1 MSSLLLNRNP
11 EWCTLID
18 VLRWR
23 AIHQP
28 DKRAY
33 TFLPDGETEICLT
46 YGMLEQ
52 RARAIAMQLQTSCS
66 PGDRALLLYPSGLEF
81 ITAFFGCL
89 YAGAIAVPAYPPR
102 RNQNL
107 TRLQSIVTD
116 AQATVALTTQE
127 LLDNDISIHLGQ
139 DPTLAQLKWF
149 ATDIITAMDATT
161 NAISWEPPTFTEE
174 TLAFLQYTS
183 GSTGNPKG
191 VMISHLNLL
200 SNEQMIQHAFGH
212 TSESII
218 VGWLPLFHDM
228 GLIGNVLQPLYM
240 GVPCIFMAPVTF
252 LQTPFYWLQAISRYR
267 ATTSGGPNFAYDLCI
282 RSTSPQQRSQLDLS
296 SWQLAFNG
304 SETVRAETLLAFT
317 RTFESC
323 GFKREAFYPC
333 YGMAEATLF
342 ISGGAKATS
351 PQVLGVD
358 DLALGQNQV
367 LIAEPDQPGYKA
379 IVGVGHSW
387 ADESLRIVSGDSAQ
401 ICPEDRVGEIWVTG
415 TNIAGGYWNRF
426 EQTEETFNAYTADTN
441 EGPFLRTG
449 DLGFIHQGALFITGR
464 LKDLIVIRGRNY
476 YPQDIEL
483 TVEHCHPALRAGC
496 GAAFSVDVAGEER
509 LVIVQEVERNYLRKL
524 QVEPVVQAIR
534 QAVAE
539 QHELQVYAIALLKT
553 TSIPKTSSGKIQRSN
568 CRKKF
573 LEESLSVVGNSI
585 LNQSIA
591 LTSGNKPVLSL
602 EMLRALPETE
612 RRMTL
617 ELYLQQAILGVLGI
631 SPSPLDKQQP
641 LINLGL
647 DSLGAVTLQH
657 RLESELSLSLSMTAF
672 LQESSFEELILQLL
686 EQLDKQPI
694 SGIQVFGTESEEK
707 HCTQEL
713 PLSPNQ
719 QGLWFLNQLAPDSGA
734 YNIAFAVRI
743 RSKLNPV
750 ALKQAFEDLVTRHP
764 SLRTT
769 YILRD
774 NQPWQQIHQHSS
786 FSFEQIDTS
795 NWSAKQLHHLLV
807 TEAYRP
813 FDLAQESLLRVRLFT
828 SETDAPI
835 LLLSVHH
842 IAVDLW
848 SLLVMLDELRLLY
861 SSANAGTIAELPSV
875 SFSYTDY
882 INWQKVRQLPA
893 IEQAS
898 WSYWKQQLADLPL
911 LNLPTL
917 RSRPNVQTYQG
928 ASHIFYLDIGLTNQL
943 KQLAQRCGVTLYT
956 LLLTAFEI
964 LLHRYTG
971 QDDLVVGSITSG
983 RQHSHLKEMVSY
995 CANPIVLRADLSGN
1009 PTVQELLH
1017 RVRHNVL
1024 AALEHADYPFQLLVE
1039 RLQPE
1044 RDVSR
1049 SPLFQLMFVFQ
1060 KPHLL
1065 PDSAPFVL
1073 RQPGA
1078 VLELGEL
1085 VLESVGIEQR
1095 TAQFDL
1101 TLIVTEAQ
1109 KQLLASFEYNT
1120 DLFDNATIAR
1130 MSQHFQ
1136 TLLAAIALEAEQRV
1150 SELPL
1155 LTTQEQCEILKAWND
1170 TETAYAYETCL
1181 HHLIEAQVQRSPN
1194 AVAVVF
1200 GDEQLTYEALNK
1212 RANQLAHH
1220 LRALGVGP
1228 DVLVG
1233 ICVDRSLEMVVGL
1246 LGILK
1251 AGGAYLPLDPSYP
1264 LERLTFMLSNA
1275 QVSVLLTQQ
1284 RLLAQLPEQK
1294 VPAICLDTENTLLQT
1309 QSVHNPQVGVQ
1320 PHHLAYVIY
1329 TSGSTGRP
1337 KGVMNTHRGIC
1348 NRLLWMQDTYQ
1359 LTFVDRVLQKT
1370 PFSFDVSVWEF
1381 FWPLLAGA
1389 CLVIAQPGGHQDNP
1403 YLIRTIAEHQITTL
1417 HFVPSM
1423 LQLFLEEPNLERCQS
1438 LRQVFCSGE
1447 VLPNA
1452 FQKRFF
1458 DSLDVALHNLYGP
1471 TEAAV
1476 DVTFWQCDR
1485 TQEQSAVPIGKPI
1498 ANMQTYLLDCY
1509 GQPVPI
1515 GVPGELHLGGVGLAR
1530 GYLNRPELTAE
1541 KFVPNPF
1548 SQEPGARLYRTG
1560 DLARYRSDGN
1570 LEYLG
1575 RSDFQVKIRGF
1586 RIELGEVE
1594 ASLRE
1599 HPQVREAVTIAQ
1611 DFGTSGH
1618 RLVAYVVLQVG
1629 THLLN
1634 SELRRFLRE
1643 RLPDYMVPSIFVVLE
1658 TFPLSPN
1665 GKVDRRAL
1673 PVPTDDRLPLTAGY
1687 VPSKTPTE
1695 ELLVGIYSEVLGLKT
1710 IGIYD
1715 NFFDLGG
1722 HSLLATQ
1729 VVSRIRTLFS
1739 IEFPVHQ
1746 IFEYPT
1752 IAALSPAVEAVC
1764 HQGNQWVS
1772 TPIQPTQQDEQL
1784 PLSFSQQRLWFLN
1797 QLEGHRPIYNMPAA
1811 LRIIGPLQIPILERS
1826 FQEIVARQ
1834 ASLRT
1839 TFPLVD
1845 GMPVQK
1851 IADRIGCSL
1860 PVIDL
1865 SSLSEDEQAIAIQ
1878 NHISEV
1884 ACGSFVLD
1892 REPLLSLRLLRLAPE
1907 SHVLVLVMHHIIA
1920 DGWSIGVMIRELS
1933 ALYQAFLVEANSP
1946 LAPLPIQ
1953 YVDFAAWQQQLLENE
1968 LLAPQVDYWKRQLAG
1983 ATNVLDLP
1991 TDYPRPPVQTFHGGQ
2006 ESFELS
2012 PVLTAQLHQWGRQSG
2027 ATVFMV
2033 LFTAFVSLL
2042 YRYSGQEDILVGSP
2056 IANRNRQELENII
2069 GFFVNTLVLR
2079 THLSDD
2085 LSFQALL
2092 TQVKQTCLEAYAHQ
2106 DLPFEKLVEALN
2118 PERSLSHNPLFQ
2130 VMFVFQNAP
2139 KEQLNLSD
2147 ITLDWLDVDTAT
2159 TKFDLTL
2166 IMEERG
2172 SQFVG
2177 TIEYSQALY
2186 NRTTIQRFIGHLQ
2199 TLLSEMVIAPQ
2210 QRVAAAKILS
2220 SKEEQQMLQEWN
2232 ATQSTCNLER
2242 CIHELFEEQVTKTPD
2257 RVALVIGDR
2266 HLTYGEINQ
2275 QANQLAHYLRQ
2286 LQVKPDEPVG
2296 LCVSRSIPGFVG
2308 LLGILKAG
2316 GAYVPL
2322 DPTYPPERL
2331 AFSIQDAKVKVLVT
2345 ETDAASA
2352 LPSST
2357 SEIVYLD
2364 RDRTYIAQQSVDN
2377 PKCHAKGGNLA
2388 YIIYTSGSTGI
2399 PKGVAMQHQSLI
2411 NLITWQVQNVTVS
2424 SSARTAQFASV
2435 NFDVSVQETFATW
2448 CGGGTLVVVPEE
2460 TRRDATALLRF
2471 LKDAG
2476 IERFFAPYV
2485 VLQQLAEVAIER
2497 DLMPRGLQDFITA
2510 GEQLCITP
2518 AIARFFEWLEHC
2530 TLWNHYG
2537 PTETHL
2543 ATAYTLTKNPL
2554 AWPTFPP
2561 IGRPIAN
2568 TQIYLLDQNQQLVPV
2583 GIPGELYIAGTG
2595 LARGYYD
2602 RPDLTADKFLAH
2614 AFSQTTGRRWYRTG
2628 DLARYRADG
2637 VLEYLGRIDNQ
2648 VKIRGFRIELA
2659 EIEAALKQHPDVQE
2673 AVAIARTEPTEHKRL
2688 IAYIVPKP
2696 NQVLT
2701 TQELRT
2707 YLKTKLPEYMV
2718 PSAFVM
2724 LETLPLTPS
2733 GKVDRRVLPAPDRSS
2748 LENNYVAPET
2758 STEVV
2763 LADIWSEVLHLPQV
2777 SIHDNFFDL
2786 GGHSLL
2792 ATQLLGRINQI
2803 FSSEISLQQL
2813 FINATIAEL
2822 EVVLAKLLG
2831 SQNKLDE
2838 IAKTFLEVNNLSPEE
2853 IEALLE
2859 HMSHE

>member
-1 MSSLLLNRNP
+1 MSSIMLNENP
-11 EWCTLID
+11 EWSTLID

-33 TFLPDGETEICLT
+33 TFLPDGETEIFLT

-52 RARAIAMQLQTSCS
+52 RARAIAMQLQSICS
-66 PGDRALLLYPSGLEF
+66 PGDRALLLYPSGLDF
-81 ITAFFGCL
+81 IAAFFGCL

-107 TRLQSIVTD
+107 TRLQSIAID
-116 AQATVALTTQE
+116 AQPTVALTTQD
-127 LLDNDISIHLGQ
+127 LLENDISIHLGQ
-139 DPTLAQLKWF
+139 DKILSQLKWV
-149 ATDIITAMDATT
+149 ATDAIATT
-161 NAISWEPPTFTEE
+161 DTTSWQPPTLTEE

-183 GSTGNPKG
+183 GSTGMPKG
-191 VMISHLNLL
+191 VKVSHLNLL
-200 SNEQMIQHAFGH
+200 SNEQMIQQAFGH

-252 LQTPFYWLQAISRYR
+252 LQNPFYWLQAISRYR

-282 RSTSPQQRSQLDLS
+282 RSTTPEQRSQLDLS

-304 SETVRAETLLAFT
+304 SETVRAETLEAFT
-317 RTFESC
+317 RAFDCC

-342 ISGGAKATS
+342 ISGGTKAAS
-351 PQVLGVD
+351 PQVLRVD

-367 LIAEPDQPGYKA
+367 LILESDRPSYKA
-379 IVGVGHSW
+379 IVGVGQPW
-387 ADESLRIVSGDSAQ
+387 VDGSLRIVSPDTRQ
-401 ICPEDRVGEIWVTG
+401 ICAEDRVGEIWVAG
-415 TNIAGGYWNRF
+415 THIAGGYWNRS
-426 EQTEETFNAYTADTN
+426 EQTEQTFNAYTADTN

-449 DLGFIHQGALFITGR
+449 DLGFIHERELFITGR
-464 LKDLIVIRGRNY
+464 LKDMIVIRGRNY

-483 TVEHCHPALRAGC
+483 TVEQCHPALRAGC

-534 QAVAE
+534 EAVAA

-553 TSIPKTSSGKIQRSN
+553 ASIPKTSSGKIQRSN

-573 LEESLSVVGNSI
+573 IEESLNVVGNSI
-585 LNQSIA
+585 LNESIA
-591 LTSGNKPVLSL
+591 LTSGDKPVLSR
-602 EMLRALPETE
+602 EMLRSLSKTE
-612 RRMTL
+612 RQIKL
-617 ELYLQQAILGVLGI
+617 DLYLQQAILGVLGI
-631 SPSPLDKQQP
+631 SPSHLNKQQP

-647 DSLGAVTLQH
+647 DSLAAVTLQH
-657 RLESELSLSLSMTAF
+657 RLETELGLSWSMTAF
-672 LQESSFEELILQLL
+672 LQDTSFEELILQLL
-686 EQLDKQPI
+686 EQLDRQPI
-694 SGIQVFGTESEEK
+694 SNNQVFETKSQEE

-719 QGLWFLNQLAPDSGA
+719 QGLWFLNQLAPESGA

-743 RSKLNPV
+743 RSQLNVV
-750 ALKQAFEDLVTRHP
+750 ALKQAFENLVARHP
-764 SLRTT
+764 SLRTS

-786 FSFEQIDTS
+786 LSFQQIDTA
-795 NWSAKQLHHLLV
+795 NWSETQLYDELI

-813 FDLAQESLLRVRLFT
+813 FDLAQESLLRVLLFT
-828 SETDAPI
+828 SETDDPI

-842 IAVDLW
+842 IAADLW
-848 SLLVMLDELRLLY
+848 SLLVLVDELHLLY
-861 SSANAGTIAELPSV
+861 SSANAGNIAELPSV
-875 SFSYTDY
+875 SFSYTNY
-882 INWQKVRQLPA
+882 INWQRLYHLPTL
-893 IEQAS
+893 EQTS
-898 WSYWKQQLADLPL
+898 QSYWKQQLADLPV

-917 RSRPNVQTYQG
+917 RSRPTVQTYRG
-928 ASHIFYLDIGLTNQL
+928 SSHSFYIDIELTNQL
-943 KQLAQRCGVTLYT
+943 KQLAQSCGVTLYT

-971 QDDLVVGSITSG
+971 QDDIVVGSIASG
-983 RQHSHLKEMVSY
+983 RQHSHLKQTVGY
-995 CANPIVLRADLSGN
+995 CANPIVLRVDLSGN
-1009 PTVQELLH
+1009 PTVQESID
-1017 RVRHNVL
+1017 RVRQTVL
-1024 AALEHADYPFQLLVE
+1024 GALEHADYPLQRLVE
-1039 RLQPE
+1039 LLQPE
-1044 RDVSR
+1044 RDRSR
-1049 SPLFQLMFVFQ
+1049 SPLFQVMFVFQ
-1060 KPHLL
+1060 KPHIL
-1065 PDSAPFVL
+1065 PESAPFVL
-1073 RQPGA
+1073 RQPGS

-1085 VLESVGIEQR
+1085 VLESVAIEQR

-1120 DLFDNATIAR
+1120 DLFDNAAIDR

-1136 TLLAAIALEAEQRV
+1136 TLLGAIARGVKQRV

-1155 LTTQEQCEILKAWND
+1155 LTAQEQCEILKAWND
-1170 TETAYAYETCL
+1170 TETAYPCETCL
-1181 HHLIEAQVQRSPN
+1181 HRLIEAQVQRSPD
-1194 AVAVVF
+1194 AVAAVF
-1200 GDEQLTYEALNK
+1200 GGEQLTYNTLNQ

-1220 LRALGVGP
+1220 LLSLGVGP
-1228 DVLVG
+1228 EVLVG
-1233 ICVDRSLEMVVGL
+1233 ICIDRSLEMVVGL

-1264 LERLTFMLSNA
+1264 LERLTFMLSDA
-1275 QVSVLLTQQ
+1275 RVSVLLTQKK
-1284 RLLAQLPEQK
+1284 LLAQLPEQTI
-1294 VPAICLDTENTLLQT
+1294 PTICLDTENSFLQT
-1309 QSVHNPQVGVQ
+1309 ESLSNPLVGVQ

-1359 LTFVDRVLQKT
+1359 LTPSDRVLQKT

-1389 CLVIAQPGGHQDNP
+1389 CLVVAQPGGHQDNP

-1423 LQLFLEEPNLERCQS
+1423 LQLFLEEPNAERCQS

-1447 VLPNA
+1447 ALP
-1452 FQKRFF
+1452 FSLQKRFF
-1458 DSLDVALHNLYGP
+1458 DRLDATLHNLYGP

-1476 DVTFWQCDR
+1476 DVTFWECDR
-1485 TQEQSAVPIGKPI
+1485 AQEHSAIPIGKPI
-1498 ANMQTYLLDCY
+1498 ANMQTYLLDRY

-1541 KFVPNPF
+1541 KFVPNSF
-1548 SQEPGARLYRTG
+1548 SQEPGSRLYRTG

-1570 LEYLG
+1570 LEYLE

-1594 ASLRE
+1594 ANLRQ
-1599 HPQVREAVTIAQ
+1599 HLRVREAIAIAQ
-1611 DFGTSGH
+1611 TDGTNGQ
-1618 RLVAYVVLQVG
+1618 RLVAYVVPQVG

-1634 SELRRFLRE
+1634 SELRGFLRS
-1643 RLPDYMVPSIFVVLE
+1643 RLPDYMVPSLFVVLE
-1658 TFPLSPN
+1658 TIPLSPN

-1673 PVPTDDRLPLTAGY
+1673 PIPADVPLQAGY
-1687 VPSKTPTE
+1687 VPPKTPAE

-1739 IEFPVHQ
+1739 IELPVHQ

-1752 IAALSPAVEAVC
+1752 IAALSPVVEAVWDR
-1764 HQGNQWVS
+1764 GNHSISV
-1772 TPIQPTQQDEQL
+1772 PIQPIKQREQL

-1797 QLEGHRPIYNMPAA
+1797 HLEGHRPIYNMPAA

-1826 FQEIVARQ
+1826 FQEIVDRQ

-1851 IADRIGCSL
+1851 IANSVSCSL
-1860 PVIDL
+1860 PALDL
-1865 SSLSEDEQAIAIQ
+1865 QSLSGDEQAIAIQ

-1884 ACGSFVLD
+1884 ARGSFVLD
-1892 REPLLSLRLLRLAPE
+1892 REPLLRLRLLCLGRE
-1907 SHVLVLVMHHIIA
+1907 SYVLIVVMHHIIA
-1920 DGWSIGVMIRELS
+1920 DGWSLGVLIRELS
-1933 ALYQAFLVEANSP
+1933 TLYQTFLVEANSP

-1953 YVDFAAWQQQLLENE
+1953 YVDFAAWQQQLLQDE
-1968 LLAPQVDYWKRQLAG
+1968 LLTVQVDYWKQQLAG
-1983 ATNVLDLP
+1983 ATNFLDLP
-1991 TDYPRPPVQTFHGGQ
+1991 TDYPRPAVQTFRGSQ

-2012 PVLTAQLHQWGRQSG
+2012 PALTAQLHQFARQSE
-2027 ATVFMV
+2027 ATIFMV
-2033 LFTAFVSLL
+2033 LFAAFVSLL
-2042 YRYSGQEDILVGSP
+2042 YRYSSQEDILVGSP
-2056 IANRNRQELENII
+2056 VANRNRQELEDII

-2079 THLSDD
+2079 TRLSDN

-2106 DLPFEKLVEALN
+2106 DIPFEKLVESLN

-2130 VMFVFQNAP
+2130 VMFAFQNAP

-2172 SQFVG
+2172 SQLVG
-2177 TIEYSQALY
+2177 TIEYSQDLFDK
-2186 NRTTIQRFIGHLQ
+2186 TTIQRFIGHLQ
-2199 TLLSEMVIAPQ
+2199 TLLSEMVAAPQ
-2210 QRVAAAKILS
+2210 QLVATAKILS
-2220 SKEEQQMLQEWN
+2220 PTEEQQMLQEWN
-2232 ATQSTCNLER
+2232 ATQSTCNLDR

-2257 RVALVIGDR
+2257 RVALELGGE
-2266 HLTYGEINQ
+2266 HLTYRELNSR
-2275 QANQLAHYLRQ
+2275 ANQLARYLRQ
-2286 LQVKPDEPVG
+2286 LDVQPDEPVG
-2296 LCVSRSIPGFVG
+2296 LCVSRRLSGFVG

-2345 ETDAASA
+2345 ETDVVSA
-2352 LPSST
+2352 LPSLNYA
-2357 SEIVYLD
+2357 IVDLD
-2364 RDRTYIAQQSVDN
+2364 RDRASIAKESIDN
-2377 PKCHAKGGNLA
+2377 PVRSAKGENLA

-2411 NLITWQVQNVTVS
+2411 NLITWQIQNVTAP
-2424 SSARTAQFASV
+2424 SSARTAQFASLS
-2435 NFDVSVQETFATW
+2435 FDVSVQEIFSTW
-2448 CGGGTLVVVPEE
+2448 CGGGTLILVPEE
-2460 TRRDATALLRF
+2460 TRRDGTALWRF
-2471 LKDAG
+2471 LCDAG
-2476 IERFFAPYV
+2476 IERFFAPFV
-2485 VLQQLAEVAIER
+2485 VLQQLAEVAVER
-2497 DLMPRGLQDFITA
+2497 DRMPKNLQDFITA
-2510 GEQLCITP
+2510 GEQLRITP
-2518 AIARFFEWLEHC
+2518 AIARFFERLENC
-2530 TLWNHYG
+2530 TLWTHYG

-2543 ATAYTLTKNPL
+2543 ATACTLAGNPNK
-2554 AWPTFPP
+2554 WVTFPP

-2568 TQIYLLDQNQQLVPV
+2568 TQVYLLDRNQQLVPI
-2583 GIPGELYIAGTG
+2583 GIPGEIYIVGTG
-2595 LARGYYD
+2595 LARGYYN
-2602 RPDLTADKFLAH
+2602 RPELTAEKFLAH
-2614 AFSQTTGRRWYRTG
+2614 PLSQATGRRWYRTG
-2628 DLARYRADG
+2628 DLARYRSDG

-2659 EIEAALKQHPDVQE
+2659 EIEAALGQHPDVLE
-2673 AVAIARTEPTEHKRL
+2673 AVAIARTEPTENKRL

-2696 NQVLT
+2696 NRVLT

-2733 GKVDRRVLPAPDRSS
+2733 GKVDRRVLPVPDRSS

-2758 STEVV
+2758 PTEVV

-2813 FINATIAEL
+2813 FMNATIAEL
-2822 EVVLAKLLG
+2822 EVVLANLLG
-2831 SQNKLDE
+2831 SQNKVDE
-2838 IAKTFLEVNNLSPEE
+2838 IAETFLEVNNLTPEE
-2853 IEALLE
+2853 IEIMLE
-2859 HMSHE
+2859 QIGHE

>member
-1 MSSLLLNRNP
+1 MLNPNP
-11 EWCTLID
+11 QWSTLID
-18 VLRWR
+18 ILRWR

-28 DKRAY
+28 DQRAY
-33 TFLPDGETEICLT
+33 TFLPDGETEIYLT
-46 YGMLEQ
+46 YTMLEA
-52 RARAIAMQLQTSCS
+52 RARVIAKELQTICS
-66 PGDRALLLYPSGLEF
+66 PGDRALLLYPSGLDF

-89 YAGAIAVPAYPPR
+89 YAGVIAVPAYPPR
-102 RNQNL
+102 RNQKL
-107 TRLQSIVTD
+107 TRLYSIVTD
-116 AQATVALTTQE
+116 AQATVALTTQD
-127 LLDNDISIHLGQ
+127 LLDNDISIYLGQ
-139 DPTLAQLKWF
+139 DPTLAQLKWL
-149 ATDIITAMDATT
+149 ATDTIATT
-161 NAISWEPPTFTEE
+161 NATSWQPPTLTEE
-174 TLAFLQYTS
+174 SLAFLQYTS
-183 GSTGNPKG
+183 GSTGTPKG
-191 VMISHLNLL
+191 VMVSHLNLL
-200 SNEQMIQHAFGH
+200 SNERMIQDAFGH
-212 TSESII
+212 TSESVI

-228 GLIGNVLQPLYM
+228 GLIGNVLQPLYV

-252 LQTPFYWLQAISRYR
+252 LTNPFYWLQAISRYR

-282 RSTSPQQRSQLDLS
+282 RSTTPEQRSQLDLS

-304 SETVRAETLLAFT
+304 SETVRAQTLEAFT
-317 RTFESC
+317 EVFQSC

-342 ISGGAKATS
+342 ISGGNKTTS

-358 DLALGQNQV
+358 DQVLGQNQV
-367 LIAEPDQPGYKA
+367 SILEPDRPGYKA
-379 IVGVGHSW
+379 IVGVGHPW
-387 ADESLRIVSGDSAQ
+387 LDQSLRIVSPETKQ
-401 ICPEDRVGEIWVTG
+401 ICAEDRVGEIWVAG
-415 TNIAGGYWNRF
+415 TNIARGYWNRS
-426 EQTEETFNAYTADTN
+426 EQTEETFNAYTADTK

-449 DLGFIHQGALFITGR
+449 DLGFVHQGELFITGR

-483 TVEHCHPALRAGC
+483 TVEQCHPALRAGC

-509 LVIVQEVERNYLRKL
+509 LVIVQEVERSYLRKL

-534 QAVAE
+534 QAVAV

-553 TSIPKTSSGKIQRSN
+553 ASIPKTSSGKIQRSN

-573 LEESLSVVGNSI
+573 LEESLNVVGNSI
-585 LNQSIA
+585 LQESIA
-591 LTSGNKPVLSL
+591 LTSEDKPLLSR
-602 EMLRALPETE
+602 EILRSLSETE
-612 RRMTL
+612 RRIKL
-617 ELYLQQAILGVLGI
+617 EFYLQQAILEVLGI

-657 RLESELSLSLSMTAF
+657 RLETELSLSLSITAF
-672 LQESSFEELILQLL
+672 LQDSTFEELILQLL
-686 EQLDKQPI
+686 EQLDRQPI
-694 SGIQVFGTESEEK
+694 SGLQGFGRESE
-707 HCTQEL
+707 EL

-719 QGLWFLNQLAPDSGA
+719 QGLWFLNQLAPDNGA

-743 RSKLNPV
+743 RSKLNVV
-750 ALKQAFEDLVTRHP
+750 ALKQAFENLVTRHS

-786 FSFEQIDTS
+786 FSFKQIDTS
-795 NWSAKQLHHLLV
+795 NWSNNQLHNELI

-813 FDLAQESLLRVRLFT
+813 FDLAQESLLRVLLFT

-848 SLLVMLDELRLLY
+848 SLLVLMDELGLLY

-882 INWQKVRQLPA
+882 INWQRVYQLPVV
-893 IEQAS
+893 EQTS
-898 WSYWKQQLADLPL
+898 QSYWKQQLADLPL
-911 LNLPTL
+911 LNLPTA
-917 RSRPNVQTYQG
+917 RTRPNVQTYQG
-928 ASHIFYLDIGLTNQL
+928 ASHGFYINTELTNQL
-943 KQLAQRCGVTLYT
+943 KQLAQRYQVTLYT

-971 QDDLVVGSITSG
+971 QDDLVVGSVTSG
-983 RQHSHLKEMVSY
+983 RQHSDLKQIVGY
-995 CANPIVLRADLSGN
+995 CANPIVLRVDLSGN
-1009 PTVQELLH
+1009 PTVQECFH
-1017 RVRHNVL
+1017 RVRQTVL
-1024 AALEHADYPFQLLVE
+1024 AALEHADCPFQRLVE
-1039 RLQPE
+1039 LLQPE
-1044 RDVSR
+1044 RDISR
-1049 SPLFQLMFVFQ
+1049 SPLFQVMFVFQ

-1065 PDSAPFVL
+1065 PESAPFVL

-1078 VLELGEL
+1078 VLEVGEL
-1085 VLESVGIEQR
+1085 VLESVAIEQR

-1109 KQLLASFEYNT
+1109 NQLLASFEYNT
-1120 DLFDNATIAR
+1120 DLFDDASIAR

-1136 TLLAAIALEAEQRV
+1136 TLLGAIALETEARV

-1155 LTTQEQCEILKAWND
+1155 LTAAEQWETIKNWNN
-1170 TETAYAYETCL
+1170 TEKPLAALTCL

-1194 AVAVVF
+1194 AIAVVF
-1200 GDEQLTYEALNK
+1200 GDEQLTYQALNQ

-1220 LRALGVGP
+1220 LRSLGVGP

-1233 ICVDRSLEMVVGL
+1233 ICVDRSIEMVVGL

-1251 AGGAYLPLDPSYP
+1251 AGGAYLPLEPSYP
-1264 LERLTFMLSNA
+1264 QERLTFMLSDA

-1294 VPAICLDTENTLLQT
+1294 IPTICLDTENSFLQT
-1309 QSVHNPQVGVQ
+1309 QSLHNPLFGVQ

-1337 KGVMNTHRGIC
+1337 KGVMNTHQGIC
-1348 NRLLWMQDTYQ
+1348 NRLLWMQDAYQ
-1359 LTFVDRVLQKT
+1359 LNQSDRVLQKT

-1389 CLVIAQPGGHQDNP
+1389 CLVVAQPGGHQDNP

-1423 LQLFLEEPNLERCQS
+1423 LQLFLEEPNLEQCQS

-1447 VLPNA
+1447 ALSLA
-1452 FQKRFF
+1452 CQKRFF
-1458 DSLDVALHNLYGP
+1458 DRLDAALHNLYGP

-1476 DVTFWQCDR
+1476 DVTFWECDR
-1485 TQEQSAVPIGKPI
+1485 TSEQSTVPIGKPI
-1498 ANMQTYLLDCY
+1498 ANMQTYLLDRY

-1548 SQEPGARLYRTG
+1548 AKEPGARLYRTG

-1594 ASLRE
+1594 ANLRQ
-1599 HPQVREAVTIAQ
+1599 HPSVREAVAIAQ
-1611 DFGTSGH
+1611 EVNTNEQ
-1618 RLVAYVVLQVG
+1618 RLVAYVVPQVD
-1629 THLLN
+1629 THLLKN
-1634 SELRRFLRE
+1634 ELRGFLRE
-1643 RLPDYMVPSIFVVLE
+1643 RLPDYMVPSIFVILE
-1658 TFPLSPN
+1658 SIPLNPN

-1673 PVPTDDRLPLTAGY
+1673 RVPADDRVLQASY
-1687 VPSKTPTE
+1687 VPPKTPTE
-1695 ELLVGIYSEVLGLKT
+1695 ELLTGIYSEVLGLKT

-1739 IEFPVHQ
+1739 IELPVHQ
-1746 IFEYPT
+1746 VFEYPT
-1752 IAALSPAVEAVC
+1752 IAALSPVIEAVC
-1764 HQGNQWVS
+1764 HQGNYRIS
-1772 TPIQPTQQDEQL
+1772 APIQPIKQSEYF

-1797 QLEGHRPIYNMPAA
+1797 HLEGHRPIYNMPAA
-1811 LRIIGPLQIPILERS
+1811 LRIIGSLQISILERS

-1839 TFPLVD
+1839 TFPVVD
-1845 GMPVQK
+1845 GIPTQK
-1851 IADRIGCSL
+1851 IASHIDFSL

-1865 SSLSEDEQAIAIQ
+1865 QALSGDEQAIAVQ
-1878 NHISEV
+1878 HHIWEV
-1884 ACGSFVLD
+1884 TRASFVFD
-1892 REPLLSLRLLRLAPE
+1892 REPLLRLRLLCLAPE
-1907 SHVLVLVMHHIIA
+1907 SYVLVVVMHHIIA
-1920 DGWSIGVMIRELS
+1920 DGWSIGVLIRELS
-1933 ALYQAFLVEANSP
+1933 TLTQAFLVEANSPPP

-1953 YVDFAAWQQQLLENE
+1953 YVDFAVWQQQLLQDE
-1968 LLAPQVDYWKRQLAG
+1968 LLAPQVDYWKQQLAD
-1983 ATNVLDLP
+1983 ATHVLDLP
-1991 TDYPRPPVQTFHGGQ
+1991 TDYPRPPVQTFRGSQ

-2012 PVLTAQLHQWGRQSG
+2012 PALTAQLHQWSRQSG

-2042 YRYSGQEDILVGSP
+2042 YRYSGQQDILVGSP
-2056 IANRNRQELENII
+2056 IANRNRQELEDII

-2079 THLSDD
+2079 TRLSDD

-2092 TQVKQTCLEAYAHQ
+2092 NQVKQTCLEAYSYQ
-2106 DLPFEKLVEALN
+2106 DLPFDKLVEILN

-2139 KEQLNLSD
+2139 REALKFSD

-2177 TIEYSQALY
+2177 VIEYSQDLY
-2186 NRTTIQRFIGHLQ
+2186 NRTTIQRLIGHLQ
-2199 TLLSEMVIAPQ
+2199 TLLSEMVIAPEQ
-2210 QRVAAAKILS
+2210 MVATAKMLS
-2220 SKEEQQMLQEWN
+2220 PIEEAQMLQDWN
-2232 ATQSTCNLER
+2232 ATDSSCNLER
-2242 CIHELFEEQVTKTPD
+2242 CIHELFEEQVRKTPD
-2257 RVALVIGDR
+2257 RVALELADEQ
-2266 HLTYGEINQ
+2266 LTYRELNSR
-2275 QANQLAHYLRQ
+2275 ANQLARYLQQ
-2286 LQVKPDEPVG
+2286 LQVQPDEPVG
-2296 LCVSRSIPGFVG
+2296 LCVSRSLSAFIG

-2331 AFSIQDAKVKVLVT
+2331 AFSIQDAMVKVLVT
-2345 ETDAASA
+2345 ETDVNSVV
-2352 LPSST
+2352 PSSKY
-2357 SEIVYLD
+2357 EIVYLD

-2377 PKCHAKGGNLA
+2377 LECPAKGENLA

-2411 NLITWQVQNVTVS
+2411 NLITWQLQNVTAP
-2424 SSARTAQFASV
+2424 SSARTAQFASLS
-2435 NFDVSVQETFATW
+2435 FDVSVQEIFATW
-2448 CGGGTLVVVPEE
+2448 CGGGTLVLVPEE
-2460 TRRDATALLRF
+2460 TRRDPTALLRF
-2471 LKDAG
+2471 LNDAG
-2476 IERFFAPYV
+2476 IERFFAPFV
-2485 VLQQLAEVAIER
+2485 VLQQLAEVATFSDR
-2497 DLMPRGLQDFITA
+2497 LPKSLQDFITA
-2510 GEQLCITP
+2510 GEALCITP
-2518 AIARFFEWLEHC
+2518 TIARFFERLEHC

-2543 ATAYTLTKNPL
+2543 ATAYVLSGNPNE
-2554 AWPTFPP
+2554 WVTFPP

-2568 TQIYLLDQNQQLVPV
+2568 TQVYLLDRNQQLVPV
-2583 GIPGELYIAGTG
+2583 GIPGEIYIAGTG
-2595 LARGYYD
+2595 LARGYYNH
-2602 RPDLTADKFLAH
+2602 PDLTAQKFLAH
-2614 AFSQTTGRRWYRTG
+2614 PLSQTTGKRWYRTG
-2628 DLARYRADG
+2628 DLARYRSDG

-2648 VKIRGFRIELA
+2648 VKIRGFRIELG
-2659 EIEAALKQHPDVQE
+2659 EIEAALGQHPHVQE
-2673 AVAIARTEPTEHKRL
+2673 AVAIVSTELSQNKRL
-2688 IAYIVPKP
+2688 ITYIVPKP

-2733 GKVDRRVLPAPDRSS
+2733 GKIDRRVLPAPDRSS
-2748 LENNYVAPET
+2748 FENNYVAPET

-2763 LADIWSEVLHLPQV
+2763 LVDIWSEVLHLPEV
-2777 SIHDNFFDL
+2777 SIHDDFFDL

-2813 FINATIAEL
+2813 FLNPTVAQL
-2822 EVVLAKLLG
+2822 EVVLTNEFG
-2831 SQNKLDE
+2831 SQKKVDE
-2838 IAKTFLEVNNLSPEE
+2838 IAETFLEVKNLTPEE
-2853 IEALLE
+2853 IEKMLE
-2859 HMSHE
+2859 QMDYE

>member
-1 MSSLLLNRNP
+1 MSSLMLNRNP
-11 EWCTLID
+11 EWSTLID
-18 VLRWR
+18 ILRWR

-28 DKRAY
+28 DKQAY
-33 TFLPDGETEICLT
+33 IFLPDGETEICLT

-52 RARAIAMQLQTSCS
+52 RARAIAMQLQSICS
-66 PGDRALLLYPSGLEF
+66 PGERALLLYPSGLDF
-81 ITAFFGCL
+81 ITAFLGCL

-107 TRLQSIVTD
+107 TRLQSIVID
-116 AQATVALTTQE
+116 AQATIALTTQD
-127 LLDNDISIHLGQ
+127 LLDNDISIYLGQ
-139 DPTLAQLKWF
+139 DRILGQLKWL
-149 ATDIITAMDATT
+149 ATDTIATTDAT
-161 NAISWEPPTFTEE
+161 SWQPPTLTEE

-183 GSTGNPKG
+183 GSTGMPKG
-191 VMISHLNLL
+191 VKVSHLNLL

-212 TSESII
+212 SSETIF

-228 GLIGNVLQPLYM
+228 GLIGNVLQPLYL
-240 GVPCIFMAPVTF
+240 GIPCIFMAPVTF

-282 RSTSPQQRSQLDLS
+282 RSTTPEQRSQLDLS

-304 SETVRAETLLAFT
+304 SETVRAETLEAFT
-317 RTFESC
+317 STFESC

-342 ISGGAKATS
+342 ISGGAKTKS

-358 DLALGQNQV
+358 DQALGQNQV
-367 LIAEPDQPGYKA
+367 AILEPDQPSYKA
-379 IVGVGHSW
+379 IVGVGHPW
-387 ADESLRIVSGDSAQ
+387 LDQSLRIVSPDTRQ
-401 ICPEDRVGEIWVTG
+401 ICAEDRVGEIWVAG
-415 TNIAGGYWNRF
+415 TNIAGGYWNQS
-426 EQTEETFNAYTADTN
+426 EQTAQTFNAYTADTN
-441 EGPFLRTG
+441 EGPFLQTG
-449 DLGFIHQGALFITGR
+449 DLGFVHQGELFITGR

-483 TVEHCHPALRAGC
+483 TVEQCHPALRAGC

-509 LVIVQEVERNYLRKL
+509 LVIVQEVERHYLRKL
-524 QVEPVVQAIR
+524 PVETVVQAIR
-534 QAVAE
+534 QAVAA
-539 QHELQVYAIALLKT
+539 QHELQVYAITLLKT
-553 TSIPKTSSGKIQRSN
+553 ASIPKTSSGKIQRSN

-573 LEESLSVVGNSI
+573 LEASLSVVGNSI
-585 LNQSIA
+585 LNEPPA
-591 LTSGNKPVLSL
+591 PTSADKPLLSG
-602 EMLRALPETE
+602 EILRSLPEIE
-612 RRMTL
+612 RRLKL
-617 ELYLQQAILGVLGI
+617 ELYLQQAILAVLGI
-631 SPSPLDKQQP
+631 SPSALNKQQP

-647 DSLGAVTLQH
+647 DSLAAVTLQH
-657 RLESELSLSLSMTAF
+657 RLETELDLSLSMTAF
-672 LQESSFEELILQLL
+672 LQDTSFEELILQLL
-686 EQLDKQPI
+686 EQLDRQPI
-694 SGIQVFGTESEEK
+694 SRNQVFAIKSEEQ

-743 RSKLNPV
+743 RSKLNVV
-750 ALKQAFEDLVTRHP
+750 ALKQAFENLVTRHP
-764 SLRTT
+764 SLRTS

-786 FSFEQIDTS
+786 LSFKQIDAT
-795 NWSAKQLHHLLV
+795 NWSENQLHNELI

-813 FDLAQESLLRVRLFT
+813 FDLAQESLLRVLLFT
-828 SETDAPI
+828 SETNAPI

-842 IAVDLW
+842 IAADLW
-848 SLLVMLDELRLLY
+848 SLLVLVDELGLLY
-861 SSANAGTIAELPSV
+861 SSANTGTMAKLPPV
-875 SFSYTDY
+875 AFSYTNY
-882 INWQKVRQLPA
+882 INWQRVHQLPA
-893 IEQAS
+893 LEQTS
-898 WSYWKQQLADLPL
+898 QSYWKEQLADLPL

-917 RSRPNVQTYQG
+917 RSRPAVQTYQG
-928 ASHIFYLDIGLTNQL
+928 AAHGFDLDLELTNQL

-971 QDDLVVGSITSG
+971 QDDLVVGSVTSG
-983 RQHSHLKEMVSY
+983 RQSHLKQTVGY
-995 CANPIVLRADLSGN
+995 CANPIVLRVDLSGN
-1009 PTVQELLH
+1009 PTVQELLY
-1017 RVRHNVL
+1017 RVRQTVL
-1024 AALEHADYPFQLLVE
+1024 AALEQADYPFQRLVE
-1039 RLQPE
+1039 ILQPE
-1044 RDVSR
+1044 RDLSR
-1049 SPLFQLMFVFQ
+1049 SPLFQVMFVFQ
-1060 KPHLL
+1060 KPHIL
-1065 PDSAPFVL
+1065 PESSPFVL

-1078 VLELGEL
+1078 VLELDEL

-1101 TLIVTEAQ
+1101 TLIVTETQ
-1109 KQLLASFEYNT
+1109 QQLLASFEYNT
-1120 DLFDNATIAR
+1120 DLFDHGTIER

-1136 TLLAAIALEAEQRV
+1136 TLLGAIALETEQRV

-1155 LTTQEQCEILKAWND
+1155 LTDQEQGEILKVWNRTQTSD
-1170 TETAYAYETCL
+1170 TYETCL
-1181 HHLIEAQVQRSPN
+1181 HHLIEAQVQRS
-1194 AVAVVF
+1194 ADTVAVVF
-1200 GDEQLTYEALNK
+1200 GERQLTYKALNEQ
-1212 RANQLAHH
+1212 ANQLAHH
-1220 LRALGVGP
+1220 LRSLGVKPG
-1228 DVLVG
+1228 VLVG
-1233 ICVDRSLEMVVGL
+1233 ICVERSLEMVVGL
-1246 LGILK
+1246 FGILK

-1264 LERLTFMLSNA
+1264 PERLTFMLSDA
-1275 QVSVLLTQQ
+1275 GVSVLLTQQ
-1284 RLLAQLPEQK
+1284 RLLPQLPEQT
-1294 VPAICLDTENTLLQT
+1294 VPRICLDSENSLLQT
-1309 QSVHNPQVGVQ
+1309 QSLDNPHFEVQ
-1320 PHHLAYVIY
+1320 PHDLAYVIY

-1359 LTFVDRVLQKT
+1359 LTSGDRVLQKT

-1389 CLVIAQPGGHQDNP
+1389 CLVVAQPGGHQDNP

-1423 LQLFLEEPNLERCQS
+1423 LQLFLEEPNLEQTGS

-1447 VLPNA
+1447 ALPNA
-1452 FQKRFF
+1452 LQKRFF
-1458 DSLDVALHNLYGP
+1458 DNLDAALHNLYGP

-1485 TQEQSAVPIGKPI
+1485 TQEQLAVPIGKPI
-1498 ANMQTYLLDCY
+1498 ANMQTYLLDRY

-1515 GVPGELHLGGVGLAR
+1515 GVPGELHLAGIGLAR

-1560 DLARYRSDGN
+1560 DLARYRPDGN

-1594 ASLRE
+1594 ASLRQ
-1599 HPQVREAVTIAQ
+1599 HPQVREAIAIAP
-1611 DFGTSGH
+1611 DFGTNGQ
-1618 RLVAYVVLQVG
+1618 RLVAYVVPQLG

-1634 SELRRFLRE
+1634 NELRCFLRE
-1643 RLPDYMVPSIFVVLE
+1643 RLPDYMVPSIFVILE
-1658 TFPLSPN
+1658 TIPLSPN
-1665 GKVDRRAL
+1665 GKVDRRSL
-1673 PVPTDDRLPLTAGY
+1673 PVPAADRVLQVGY
-1687 VPSKTPTE
+1687 VPPRTPTE
-1695 ELLVGIYSEVLGLKT
+1695 ELLVGIYTQVLGLKT

-1729 VVSRIRTLFS
+1729 VVSRIRTLFA
-1739 IEFPVHQ
+1739 IELPVHQ

-1752 IAALSPAVEAVC
+1752 IATLSPIVEAVC
-1764 HQGNQWVS
+1764 HQGNHWVS
-1772 TPIQPTQQDEQL
+1772 APIQPMPPGGQL

-1797 QLEGHRPIYNMPAA
+1797 HLEGHRPIYNMPAA
-1811 LRIIGPLQIPILERS
+1811 LRMIGPLQIPILERC
-1826 FQEIVARQ
+1826 FQEIVERQ

-1845 GMPVQK
+1845 GIPVQK
-1851 IADRIGCSL
+1851 IAERLVCSL

-1865 SSLSEDEQAIAIQ
+1865 QSLSGDEQAIAVQ
-1878 NHISEV
+1878 HHISEV
-1884 ACGSFVLD
+1884 ACGSFSLD
-1892 REPLLSLRLLRLAPE
+1892 REPLLRLKLLCLARQ
-1907 SHVLVLVMHHIIA
+1907 SYILVVVMHHIIA

-1933 ALYQAFLVEANSP
+1933 TLYQTFLVEANSP

-1968 LLAPQVDYWKRQLAG
+1968 QLAAQVDYWKQQLAD
-1983 ATNVLDLP
+1983 ATNILDLP
-1991 TDYPRPPVQTFHGGQ
+1991 TDYPRPPVQTFRGGQ

-2012 PVLTAQLHQWGRQSG
+2012 PALTAQLHDLARQSG

-2056 IANRNRQELENII
+2056 VANRNRQELEDII

-2079 THLSDD
+2079 THLFDQ
-2085 LSFQALL
+2085 LSFQELL

-2106 DLPFEKLVEALN
+2106 DIPFEKLVEILK

-2139 KEQLNLSD
+2139 REQLNLSD
-2147 ITLDWLDVDTAT
+2147 VTLDWLEVDTAT

-2172 SQFVG
+2172 SQLVG
-2177 TIEYSQALY
+2177 TIEYSQDLY
-2186 NRTTIQRFIGHLQ
+2186 NRTTIQRLIGHLQ

-2210 QRVAAAKILS
+2210 QMVATAKILS
-2220 SKEEQQMLQEWN
+2220 PTEEQQILQEWN
-2232 ATQSTCNLER
+2232 FTPSTFNLVQ
-2242 CIHELFEEQVTKTPD
+2242 CIHQLFEEQVTKTPD
-2257 RVALVIGDR
+2257 RVALELGDE
-2266 HLTYGEINQ
+2266 HLTYRELNSR
-2275 QANQLAHYLRQ
+2275 ANQLAHYLRQ
-2286 LQVKPDEPVG
+2286 LQVQPDEPVG
-2296 LCVSRSIPGFVG
+2296 LCVSRSLSGFVG

-2345 ETDAASA
+2345 ETDVASA

-2357 SEIVYLD
+2357 FEIVYLD
-2364 RDRTYIAQQSVDN
+2364 RDRSDIAQQSVDN
-2377 PKCHAKGGNLA
+2377 PECPATGENLA

-2411 NLITWQVQNVTVS
+2411 NLISWQIENVTAP
-2424 SSARTAQFASV
+2424 SSARTAQFASLS
-2435 NFDVSVQETFATW
+2435 FDVSVQETFATW
-2448 CGGGTLVVVPEE
+2448 CEGGTLVLVPEQ
-2460 TRRDATALLRF
+2460 TRRDPTLLLRF
-2471 LKDAG
+2471 LSDAG
-2476 IERFFAPYV
+2476 IKRFFAPYV

-2497 DLMPRGLQDFITA
+2497 DQVPKGLQDLITA

-2518 AIARFFEWLEHC
+2518 EIARFFERLEHC

-2543 ATAYTLTKNPL
+2543 ATAYNLTGNPSK
-2554 AWPTFPP
+2554 WVTFPP

-2568 TQIYLLDQNQQLVPV
+2568 TQVYLLDRNQQLVPV
-2583 GIPGELYIAGTG
+2583 GIPGEIYIAGTG
-2595 LARGYYD
+2595 LARGYYN
-2602 RPDLTADKFLAH
+2602 RPELTADKFSAH
-2614 AFSQTTGRRWYRTG
+2614 AFSQATGRRWYRTG
-2628 DLARYRADG
+2628 DIARYRADG

-2659 EIEAALKQHPDVQE
+2659 EIEAVLGQHPDVLE
-2673 AVAIARTEPTEHKRL
+2673 AVAIATMEPTENKRL

-2733 GKVDRRVLPAPDRSS
+2733 GKVDRRVLPTPDRSS
-2748 LENNYVAPET
+2748 FENNYIAPET

-2792 ATQLLGRINQI
+2792 ATQLLSRINQI

-2813 FINATIAEL
+2813 FMNPTIAEL
-2822 EVVLAKLLG
+2822 ETVLAKLLG
-2831 SQNKLDE
+2831 SQNQVDE
-2838 IAKTFLEVNNLSPEE
+2838 IAQTFLEVNNLTPEE
-2853 IEALLE
+2853 IEVLFKQIG
-2859 HMSHE
+2859 HE